1 MERRE
6 DPLVKGAIPS
16 LRVPFAPSKEE
27 EVIKALKLADIG
39 ENDVVYDLGSGDGRI
54 LLKAIEKF
62 GAKAAIGVEIDPH
75 LVNVSRALAKTKGLE
90 EKVVV
95 IHDDLFRVDLSK
107 ADVVTLY
114 LSPWMNSLLRAK
126 LERELLKE
134 INSLGIG
141 PQGWGGKTTALAV
154 HLECQPTHIACLP
167 LAINIDCHAH
177 RVKSTVI

>member
-62 GAKAAIGVEIDPH
+62 GTKAAIGVEIDPH
-75 LVNVSRALAKTKGLE
+75 LVNVSRALAKKKGLE

-126 LERELLKE
+126 LERELRPGARVL
-134 INSLGIG
+134 SLRFKV
-141 PQGWGGKTTALAV
+141 PGWHPIEVLRSGNRRIFLYEV
-154 HLECQPTHIACLP
+154 
-167 LAINIDCHAH
+167 
-177 RVKSTVI
+177 R